1 MTLSGETRAAYDA
14 AAASYDAFVPGAE
27 AEVPLHRA
35 LLGAFTELTAASGG
49 RRVLDAGCGTGRLVP
64 LLQAAELE
72 VVGADASP
80 GMVEVA
86 RRSNPGVPF
95 TVSELAGM
103 PFDDAA
109 FAGVMAWYS
118 LIHTAPDDLPATL
131 TEVARVLRPG
141 GFFLTGFQ
149 VGQGTRTATGY
160 YLGEQRITAHLFTTD
175 QVSDVLG
182 DAGFEVLATCTTAPA
197 EARYPQ
203 GFVLARR
210 SRDTGVDDR

>member
-1 MTLSGETRAAYDA
+1 VTLSAESRAAYDA

-27 AEVPLHRA
+27 AELPLHRA
-35 LLGAFTELTAASGG
+35 LLDAFTELTAASGG

-64 LLQAAELE
+64 LLQAAHLE

-80 GMVEVA
+80 GMVAVA
-86 RRSNPGVPF
+86 RRENPGIPF
-95 TVSELAGM
+95 SVAQLGAL
-103 PFDDAA
+103 PFDDAS
-109 FAGVMAWYS
+109 FAGVLAWYS
-118 LIHTAPDDLPATL
+118 LIHTAPEDLPATL

-141 GFFLTGFQ
+141 GLFLTGFQ

-160 YLGEQRITAHLFTTD
+160 YLGEHRVTAHLFTTD

-182 DAGFEVLATCTTAPA
+182 DVGLEVLATCTTSPG

-210 SRDTGVDDR
+210 LPDAGVDDG

>member
-1 MTLSGETRAAYDA
+1 MDDSRRSEHAASFTHAAGEYAAVRPGYPDEAVDLLLPPGARDVLDLAAGTGKLTAALVARGVRVVAVEPADGMREQLRASLPDVEVHAGTAEAIPLPDASVDVVTVAQAWHWFDEPA
-14 AAASYDAFVPGAE
+14 AAA
-27 AEVPLHRA
+27 
-35 LLGAFTELTAASGG
+35 
-49 RRVLDAGCGTGRLVP
+49 
-64 LLQAAELE
+64 
-72 VVGADASP
+72 
-80 GMVEVA
+80 
-86 RRSNPGVPF
+86 
-95 TVSELAGM
+95 
-103 PFDDAA
+103 
-109 FAGVMAWYS
+109 
-118 LIHTAPDDLPATL
+118 
-131 TEVARVLRPG
+131 EVARVLRPG